1 VALAQ
6 TEEILRE
13 RPRKGRSRVAFSLD
27 RLTPFLMIAPSVVL
41 VAVFVYGFIG
51 YSGFS
56 SLTRWNSVVTDYTFV
71 GLKQYRL
78 LFQDVRFQADVRNTV
93 VFTISFLLLCVL
105 LGFST
110 ALLLDQKLPG
120 SRLFQNV
127 YLFPLALSFVVTGVV
142 WRWLWNPTFGIDAL
156 LRALHID
163 PARAGLGVI
172 TDTRTALFAVVIAA
186 TWQMSGFCMAMF
198 LAGLRGIPEEL
209 REAARVDGAGAVQA
223 FRYVI
228 LPQLNPVVLAAII
241 ILGHISLKIF
251 DLVYVMTFGG
261 PGHATDMPGL
271 YMFIAIFQQNL
282 YAYGAA
288 IATMLLLLV
297 AVLVVPYLI
306 WNLREEAER

>member
-1 VALAQ
+1 
-6 TEEILRE
+6 
-13 RPRKGRSRVAFSLD
+13 
-27 RLTPFLMIAPSVVL
+27 M
-41 VAVFVYGFIG
+41 
-51 YSGFS
+51 
-56 SLTRWNSVVTDYTFV
+56 
-71 GLKQYRL
+71 
-78 LFQDVRFQADVRNTV
+78 
-93 VFTISFLLLCVL
+93 
-105 LGFST
+105 
-110 ALLLDQKLPG
+110 
-120 SRLFQNV
+120 
-127 YLFPLALSFVVTGVV
+127 
-142 WRWLWNPTFGIDAL
+142 
-156 LRALHID
+156 
-163 PARAGLGVI
+163 
-172 TDTRTALFAVVIAA
+172 
-186 TWQMSGFCMAMF
+186 
-198 LAGLRGIPEEL
+198 
-209 REAARVDGAGAVQA
+209 QA